1 MWCRM
6 SRKIAKF
13 TITAFFRVH
22 FSSIM
27 GQQLHSFL
35 TNPLQLDNWL
45 YFNKMFLIQCFC
57 IHPLTKSTLKHLHM
71 NIWATKGV
79 IIQHIIFPICHI
91 HKLLPHT
98 VTWTWALANKAWM
111 VSLLATTK
119 KSLHG
124 IIQFFAER
132 KSYNSYQEWHSRDFF
147 SWQKSFTFSKNEHLN
162 F

>member
-1 MWCRM
+1 MWCWHINKSLWCRM

-91 HKLLPHT
+91 HKLLHT
-98 VTWTWALANKAWM
+98 HSTLDLSTCKQGLDGVIVGNNKEIIAWHHP
-111 VSLLATTK
+111 VLRWEK
-119 KSLHG
+119 V
-124 IIQFFAER
+124 IQFL
-132 KSYNSYQEWHSRDFF
+132 SRM
-147 SWQKSFTFSKNEHLN
+147 TFPGLL
-162 F
+162 